1 MVDAHI
7 IYSQDTSKNFEV
19 EHVCLL
25 LKDQPKFDAEFMSKV
40 MKDKNVNTSKLIK
53 LKEAWER
60 CMQEHER
67 RMEYEIL
74 MKDTFNMFE
83 QQRWDQEK
91 YCDHIRKKTN
101 ILNV

>member
-1 MVDAHI
+1 MSRSIGQTTTKRKNKWKEASNSVDLSGI
-7 IYSQDTSKNFEV
+7 EN
-19 EHVCLL
+19 
-25 LKDQPKFDAEFMSKV
+25 V
-40 MKDKNVNTSKLIK
+40 MKDKNVNTSQLIQ